1 MRWPRGVDGL
11 CHGGDYNPE
20 QWPAQV
26 WAQDVVLMRQARVNL
41 VTVGVFAWS
50 RLEPH
55 PGRYDFDWLDRVLDL
70 LYDNGIR
77 VALATPTASPPPWFS
92 LAHPEALPVTAD
104 GVRLHHGSRDT
115 YCVAAPAY
123 RRAARGIAEAL
134 ADRYRNHPGLALWHV
149 HNEYG
154 TTCHCGY
161 ATDAFR
167 DWLRTRHGDL
177 DRLNDAWSTSFW
189 SQHYSDWAQ
198 VATPRATQYL
208 ANPAQLLD
216 FRRFWSDELLSAYVE
231 QRDLLRAATP
241 DVPVTT
247 NYVLGDWVP
256 VDHARWSSEVDLVTI
271 DHYPSAA
278 DRGAE
283 EQIAFAADL
292 ARSWARRVPGDVHGL
307 ATGEGGPVAGRKVP
321 DGTGWLLMESAP
333 NLIYVPGRM
342 HSREPGRLLRN
353 SLAYVARGSRGAMFF
368 QWRAPAGGAE
378 RFHSALVPH
387 AGPDS
392 RVFRETVELGR
403 ILSELSEA
411 VPPAATASTGSDV
424 RAPAPVGSAAART
437 GEAEASAAVWSGEAE
452 ASAAVWTGEVEASVA
467 IAWDAECGW
476 ALAGPGLPSSRLDY
490 RDEVAAAHRS
500 LWRAGFT
507 ADFVGP
513 DQLTRTDGPDPLA
526 GYKLLVL
533 PALYLVSDLVAA
545 RVRDWVAGGGH
556 LLVGY
561 LSGVADEHGRIRLGG
576 YPGAFR
582 DLLGIRVEEFHPLA
596 DNERFPLVPL
606 ADAEDDQ
613 GHSTSRGRPSALS
626 KPGEPSGRLWSE
638 TVRLNGARTVL
649 AYADGRLAGQ
659 PAVTRNRFGGGVA
672 WYVSTRLDDAGY
684 RSLLERAARAAGAGP
699 VCSSLP
705 AGVEAVSRRTPGGT
719 RWLYLF
725 NHDDEERS
733 VAVAGIP
740 VLATGVDGTR
750 PGGAPVG
757 PPVVVP
763 AGGCLVLRRPA
774 N

>member
-20 QWPAQV
+20 QWPAEV
-26 WAQDVVLMRQARVNL
+26 WAEDVALMRRARVNL

-50 RLEPH
+50 RLEPR

-70 LYDNGIR
+70 LHDNRIG

-92 LAHPEALPVTAD
+92 LAHPDALPVTAE

-115 YCVAAPAY
+115 YCAAAPAY
-123 RRAARGIAEAL
+123 RRAARGIAAAL
-134 ADRYRNHPGLALWHV
+134 ADRYREHPGLALWHV

-154 TTCHCGY
+154 TTCHCPY
-161 ATDAFR
+161 AADAFR
-167 DWLRTRHGDL
+167 DWLRARHGDL
-177 DRLNDAWSTSFW
+177 DRLNDAWSTGFW

-198 VATPRATQYL
+198 ISTPRATQYL
-208 ANPAQLLD
+208 ANPAQSLD
-216 FRRFWSDELLSAYVE
+216 FRRFWSDQLLSAYVE

-247 NYVLGDWVP
+247 NFVLGDWVP
-256 VDHARWSSEVDLVTI
+256 VDHARWSAEVDLVAI

-292 ARSWARRVPGDVHGL
+292 ARSWARRVPVDGT
-307 ATGEGGPVAGRKVP
+307 ATSGEPGGP
-321 DGTGWLLMESAP
+321 GWLLMESAP
-333 NLIYVPGRM
+333 NLIYLPGRM

-353 SLAYVARGSRGAMFF
+353 SLMYVSRGSRGAMFF

-411 VPPAATASTGSDV
+411 VTPAPAAPVVGEPEAGWV
-424 RAPAPVGSAAART
+424 GEVEPAVAPDAGWV
-437 GEAEASAAVWSGEAE
+437 
-452 ASAAVWTGEVEASVA
+452 GEVEASVA
-467 IAWDAECGW
+467 IGWDAECGW

-490 RDEVAAAHRS
+490 RDEVAAAHRL
-500 LWRAGFT
+500 LWRAGVT

-513 DQLTRTDGPDPLA
+513 DRLASAAAPDPLA
-526 GYKLLVL
+526 GYALLVL
-533 PALYLVSDLVAA
+533 PALYLVSDQAA
-545 RVRDWVAGGGH
+545 TRIRDWVADGGH

-561 LSGVADEHGRIRLGG
+561 LSGVADEHGRVRLGG

-582 DLLGIRVEEFHPLA
+582 DLLGVRVEEFHPLA
-596 DNERFPLVPL
+596 DDERLPVVRVGGGQVPEPNGDGWG
-606 ADAEDDQ
+606 A
-613 GHSTSRGRPSALS
+613 GRGGLT
-626 KPGEPSGRLWSE
+626 GRIWSE
-638 TVRLNGARTVL
+638 TVRLAGARTVL
-649 AYADGRLAGQ
+649 AYVDGRLAGQ
-659 PAVTRNRFGGGVA
+659 PAVTRHRFGAGLA
-672 WYVSTRLDDAGY
+672 WYVSTRLDDVGY
-684 RSLLERAARAAGAGP
+684 RWLLERAARAAGASP
-699 VCSSLP
+699 VCPFLP
-705 AGVEAVSRRTPGGT
+705 EGVEAVRRRSPGGT
-719 RWLYLF
+719 SWLYLF
-725 NHDDEERS
+725 NHNTGDRS
-733 VAVAGIP
+733 VPVAGIP
-740 VLATGVDGTR
+740 VVATGADGGDR
-750 PGGAPVG
+750 AGGAVG

-763 AGGCLVLRRPA
+763 AGGCLVLRLADGVPVAGSRRDA
-774 N
+774 DRRGN